1 VTPAPRPDRGAPLL
15 FLKMSRHA
23 ISENFSMLPAE
34 SRRGFFL
41 CLLRIGVAPNSNVSW
56 DRNRLRVKDFDFE
69 LPHSSIAMHPVE
81 PRDAARLLVITP
93 HDRRDRRIADLPS
106 LLQSGDIIVFN
117 DTRVIPTRLRGRRG
131 ELSIEVTL
139 HRQLAADRWL
149 AFAKG
154 AKRLRAGDRLAF
166 GPDAAPFEGEIVSK
180 NPEGDVTIRFDRT
193 GPHLRQA
200 LEQYGK
206 MPLPPYIKRAS
217 GGSDGDR
224 NDYQTI
230 FAQHDG
236 AVAAPTAGLHF
247 TEGLLDAL
255 NAAGVEQATL
265 TLHVGA
271 GTFLPVKVDDT
282 RDHHMHFE
290 TGVLSEVTAQ
300 KINDVRRRG
309 GRVVAVGTTSLRL
322 LESAADTD
330 GFVAAY
336 DGETNLFITPG
347 YRFKAVDLL
356 LTNFHLPRSTLFML
370 VAAFAGLER
379 MRSAYEHAKE
389 TGYRFY
395 SYGDACLLYPGAR

>member
-1 VTPAPRPDRGAPLL
+1 
-15 FLKMSRHA
+15 
-23 ISENFSMLPAE
+23 
-34 SRRGFFL
+34 
-41 CLLRIGVAPNSNVSW
+41 
-56 DRNRLRVKDFDFE
+56 LRVEDFDFE
-69 LPHSSIAMHPVE
+69 LPHSSIATHPVE
-81 PRDAARLLVITP
+81 PRDAARLLVVTP
-93 HDRRDRRIADLPS
+93 HDRRDHRIVDLPS
-106 LLQSGDIIVFN
+106 LLQPGDIIVFN

-131 ELSIEVTL
+131 ELSIEITL

-154 AKRLRAGDRLAF
+154 AKRLRVGDRLAF
-166 GPDAAPFEGEIVSK
+166 GPDTAAPFDGEIVSK
-180 NPEGDVTIRFDRT
+180 NPEGDVTIHFDRS
-193 GPHLRQA
+193 GAGLRQA
-200 LEQYGK
+200 LEHYGK
-206 MPLPPYIKRAS
+206 MPLPPYIKRAA
-217 GGSDGDR
+217 GGLDGDR

-255 NAAGVEQATL
+255 NAAGVAHATL

-271 GTFLPVKVDDT
+271 GTFLPVKVADT

-290 TGVLSEVTAQ
+290 TGVMSEATAQ
-300 KINDVRRRG
+300 KINDARRRG

-330 GFVAAY
+330 GLVAPY

-347 YRFKAVDLL
+347 YRFKVVDLL

-379 MRSAYEHAKE
+379 MKSAYEHAKE

-395 SYGDACLLYPGAR
+395 SYGDACLLHRAPS